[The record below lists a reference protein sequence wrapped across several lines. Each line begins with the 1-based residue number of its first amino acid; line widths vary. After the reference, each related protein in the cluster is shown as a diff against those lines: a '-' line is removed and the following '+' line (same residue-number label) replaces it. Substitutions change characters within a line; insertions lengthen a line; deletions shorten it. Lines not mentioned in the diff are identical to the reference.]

1 MKTMFIFNLLLLFVL
16 FPSTGSA
23 QFVLFTGNILNEN
36 TGNALENVNIFESN
50 TGIGTISNL
59 SGFFSLMLKPGN
71 IEIVI
76 SHDGFQK
83 YTKQFVLKND
93 TLIRVSLV
101 PVLYHNKPKP
111 KETDSQ
117 KAADKPQPIKKH

>member
-117 KAADKPQPIKKH
+117 KAADKPQAIKKH